1 MSNQAVGSNSR
12 IIYGLEDSLGAGA
25 ATPNGL
31 LLYYKGGESFG
42 AETGENDSDTMRS
55 NPNPTESASG
65 NTTVKGGFQF
75 ELAWQ
80 YALLMALHFG
90 SVTSGAAVGGV
101 YTEVLKIAKI
111 SKSAWFEK
119 GFTDLAVPQFF
130 GYRGHR
136 IAKYGYEKKGTGF
149 VGCSFDLPGIKD
161 VALATSS
168 YDTTPI
174 DLGHHPFNAKG
185 GSILIDGADVGII
198 TSAKFDSDR
207 NTKPTDPVIGAGGYS
222 SQLPVGKATVKGSIT
237 TLFDSVALYSKA
249 RSRAIVAV
257 KLTDI
262 NGTGDGTAGNESI
275 EHYFPETH
283 LGRVDPTIKG
293 DDGVMIDFP
302 FTAFNKSDVGG
313 SAMIVTIKHSSTVLH
328 DLIALAV

>member
-1 MSNQAVGSNSR
+1 MSQAVGSNSR

-25 ATPNGL
+25 ATPNAL

-42 AETGENDSDTMRS
+42 ADTAETDSDTLRN
-55 NPNPTESASG
+55 NPNPTESSSG

-80 YALLMALHFG
+80 QALLMALHFG

-119 GFTDLAVPQFF
+119 GFTDLEVAQYF
-130 GYRGHR
+130 GYCGHR
-136 IAKYGYEKKGTGF
+136 IAKYSYEKKGTGF
-149 VGCSFDLPGIKD
+149 VGCSFDIPGIKD
-161 VALATSS
+161 VALATASI
-168 YDTTPI
+168 DTTPI
-174 DLGHHPFNAKG
+174 DLGHAPFNAKG
-185 GSILIDGADVGII
+185 GTILIDSVDVGTI

-207 NTKPTDPVIGAGGYS
+207 NTKPTDPVIGSGGYS
-222 SQLPVGKATVKGSIT
+222 TQLPVGKATVKGTIT
-237 TLFDSVALYSKA
+237 ALFDSVVLYNKA
-249 RSRAIVAV
+249 RARDVVAI
-257 KLTDI
+257 KLTDK

-275 EHYFPETH
+275 EHFFPETH
-283 LGRVDPTIKG
+283 LARTDPTIKG

-302 FTAFNKSDVGG
+302 FTAFNKSDSGG
-313 SAMIVTIKHSSTVLH
+313 SALIVTIKHSSTVLH
-328 DLIALAV
+328 NLIALAV